1 MTFER
6 EFMAAACLGI
16 VWINTGLIVAHGL
29 GDLRRILRLG
39 RRLAGTVGRFTVDAP
54 DGGAAFRLIQAGRTR
69 GDGSIYFH
77 DRGSECSLSGSAT
90 AELKRGTIPVAS
102 DPGTLWVW
110 PTGEEIQAATECRSQ
125 ADYDALAA
133 PALHARGAERIAVVR
148 LNHGSIAGGQ
158 VSDGA
163 LRGDLEHPIII
174 SSRDPRRR
182 LRSLAL
188 RVTLVLTS
196 IVLVALALTALCF
209 VGPAF
214 GLVSMLGAL
223 GLFLYFLLVQPV
235 GVWLSESVRWPHE
248 APRGGVWVRRRLP
261 AAQTVELGSTA
272 LSS

>member
-1 MTFER
+1 VTFER

-29 GDLRRILRLG
+29 GDLRRIVRLG
-39 RRLAGTVGRFTVDAP
+39 RRLAGTVGRFTVDDS

-77 DRGSECSLSGSAT
+77 DRASECSLSGSAR
-90 AELKRGTIPVAS
+90 AELRQGTVPLAK

-110 PTGEEIQAATECRSQ
+110 PTDEEIQAATECRSQ
-125 ADYDALAA
+125 ADYDALAT
-133 PALHARGAERIAVVR
+133 PALHARGAERVAVVR
-148 LNHGSIAGGQ
+148 LNQGSIAGGR
-158 VSDGA
+158 VTDGA
-163 LRGDLEHPIII
+163 LCGDPEHPIII
-174 SSRDPRRR
+174 SSRDPRRQLR
-182 LRSLAL
+182 L
-188 RVTLVLTS
+188 LVLRAAV
-196 IVLVALALTALCF
+196 VLTGILVSAFALTALCF